1 VDGDG
6 VHVVS
11 SWAARSLSSVR
22 LQRGGGSPLNTDR
35 SGLATELRALYPAL
49 ADLDESA
56 LGAVL
61 DRAQVMSVPAGT
73 AMFGEGSPCRQFPLV
88 LEGSIRVAKASDG
101 RELQL
106 YRVTPGESC
115 VLTGGC
121 LVGGR
126 DYPAT
131 GVVER
136 DARLVVLPKPVFDEL
151 IATHAPF
158 RQYVFSLFAERLTDL
173 MALVEAVAFHK
184 LDRRVAA
191 ALLGRGKVVA
201 LTHQQLADE
210 LGSVRE
216 IVTRV
221 LRGFADQGWVQS
233 SRGSIEVLDAAALR
247 RVAEGL

>member
-1 VDGDG
+1 MNPDIGKT
-6 VHVVS
+6 
-11 SWAARSLSSVR
+11 AREVR
-22 LQRGGGSPLNTDR
+22 
-35 SGLATELRALYPAL
+35 ELYPAL
-49 ADLDESA
+49 AGLDDAA
-56 LGAVL
+56 LGSVL
-61 DRAQVMSVPAGT
+61 EHAQVVHLPAGT
-73 AMFGEGSPCRQFPLV
+73 SLFGEGSPCRQFPLV
-88 LEGSIRVAKASDG
+88 LEGSIRVAKASEG

-136 DARLVVLPKPVFDEL
+136 DARLVVLPKPVFDQL
-151 IATHAPF
+151 LGSHAPF

-173 MALVEAVAFHK
+173 MTLVEAVAFHK
-184 LDRRVAA
+184 LDRRLAA
-191 ALLGRGKVVA
+191 ALLGRGRIVA

-233 SRGSIEVLDAAALR
+233 TRGAIEVLDAVALR
-247 RVAEGL
+247 RVAEGQ

>member
-1 VDGDG
+1 M
-6 VHVVS
+6 H
-11 SWAARSLSSVR
+11 
-22 LQRGGGSPLNTDR
+22 TDTA
-35 SGLATELRALYPAL
+35 GLAAELRTLYPAL
-49 ADLDESA
+49 ADLDAPA
-56 LGAVL
+56 LDAVL

-88 LEGSIRVAKASDG
+88 LEGSIRVAKANEG

-121 LVGGR
+121 LIGGR

-151 IATHAPF
+151 LATHAPF
-158 RQYVFSLFAERLTDL
+158 RQYVFSLFAERLADL

-191 ALLGRGKVVA
+191 ALLGRGKVVV

-233 SRGSIEVLDAAALR
+233 NRGSIEVLDAAALR
-247 RVAEGL
+247 RVAEGQ

>member
-1 VDGDG
+1 M
-6 VHVVS
+6 S
-11 SWAARSLSSVR
+11 NQERSA
-22 LQRGGGSPLNTDR
+22 
-35 SGLATELRALYPAL
+35 LAHALRELYPAL
-49 ADLDESA
+49 AGLDEA
-56 LGAVL
+56 TLGAVL
-61 DRAQVMSVPAGT
+61 ERSQVVRVPAGT
-73 AMFGEGSPCRQFPLV
+73 PMFGEGSPCRQFPLV
-88 LEGSIRVAKASDG
+88 LEGSIRVAKGSEG

-115 VLTGGC
+115 VLTSSC

-136 DARLVVLPKPVFDEL
+136 DARLVVLPKPVFEEL
-151 IATHAPF
+151 VATHAPF

-184 LDRRVAA
+184 LDRRLAT
-191 ALLGRGKVVA
+191 ALLGRGRRVA

-210 LGSVRE
+210 LGSLRE

-221 LRGFADQGWVQS
+221 LRSFADQGWVQLG
-233 SRGSIEVLDAAALR
+233 RGSIEVLDAAALR
-247 RVAEGL
+247 RVAEGA